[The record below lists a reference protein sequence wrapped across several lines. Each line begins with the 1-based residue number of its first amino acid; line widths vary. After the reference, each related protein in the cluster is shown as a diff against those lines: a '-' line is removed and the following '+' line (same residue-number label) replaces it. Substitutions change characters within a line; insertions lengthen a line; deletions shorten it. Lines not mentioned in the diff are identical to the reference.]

1 MANCQKIDPGGECGS
16 TLLLLPLFF
25 LPLFFLCSPWPA
37 FFLAPPHAAHT
48 QHALHA
54 PLPCLVHCPC
64 TFVLGP
70 PAAVRA
76 VVTGRHLPRSRA
88 LHPAAC
94 LAMDGADK
102 HAMANACK
110 LMCNATCDE
119 LGTASWPGS
128 LPLKPPA
135 QAREC
140 CYRSCCTTHYPV
152 PDGPYLKTYVNLILA
167 PAGARIKLT

>member
-1 MANCQKIDPGGECGS
+1 MGPVVRFSRYAPRNGQLGRPTRSLCSAGPESSGS
-16 TLLLLPLFF
+16 IRCLLLRDLYAQQPRYMRSSHAMPCYAIGFAGLV
-25 LPLFFLCSPWPA
+25 
-37 FFLAPPHAAHT
+37 LA
-48 QHALHA
+48 
-54 PLPCLVHCPC
+54 
-64 TFVLGP
+64 
-70 PAAVRA
+70 
-76 VVTGRHLPRSRA
+76 RSF
-88 LHPAAC
+88 
-94 LAMDGADK
+94 GAQVSRSK
-102 HAMANACK
+102 GHAMANACK

-119 LGTASWPGS
+119 LGTASWSGS

>member
-1 MANCQKIDPGGECGS
+1 MFMIRNVLYVIS
-16 TLLLLPLFF
+16 T
-25 LPLFFLCSPWPA
+25 SIGA
-37 FFLAPPHAAHT
+37 RAS
-48 QHALHA
+48 
-54 PLPCLVHCPC
+54 
-64 TFVLGP
+64 LGII
-70 PAAVRA
+70 RA
-76 VVTGRHLPRSRA
+76 RFIQR
-88 LHPAAC
+88 C
-94 LAMDGADK
+94 LAMYGADK

-119 LGTASWPGS
+119 LGTASWSGS